1 MNMRFKIPIVATIF
15 AITQSA
21 LAASP
26 SHGAV
31 DTPAN
36 KGNEITEPVMI
47 RIPGKNYEMGKYEVT
62 QAEWRSVMGR
72 NPSAFTGCGDSCPVE
87 QVSWNDIQEFLAK
100 LDQKTGKQYRLP
112 TEKEWEY
119 ACRGGEG
126 GFLFVPDY
134 CGGDDI
140 ESVAWY
146 SGNSGGTTHPVGKK
160 RANGYGLFD
169 MSGNVWEWTQD
180 NYDSEHDWRMLRGGS
195 WSVQASE
202 VRAARRYKFEPEF
215 RFHSIGFRL
224 ARTLP

>member
-1 MNMRFKIPIVATIF
+1 MNMRLKIYLAASLF
-15 AITQSA
+15 AIVQNV

-26 SHGAV
+26 NPPATA
-31 DTPAN
+31 TPAS
-36 KGNEITEPVMI
+36 KGHEIREPVMI
-47 RIPGKNYEMGKYEVT
+47 RIPGKNYELGKYEVT
-62 QAEWRSVMGR
+62 QAEWRSVMGK
-72 NPSAFTGCGDSCPVE
+72 NPSAFSGCGDSCPVE

-100 LDQKTGKQYRLP
+100 LNRQTGRQYRLP
-112 TEKEWEY
+112 TESEWLY

-126 GFLFVPDY
+126 GFFFAADY

-146 SGNSGGTTHPVGKK
+146 SGNSSGTTHPVGKK

-169 MSGNVWEWTQD
+169 MSGNVWEWMQD
-180 NYDSEHDWRMLRGGS
+180 TYDSEHDWRMLRGGS
-195 WSVQASE
+195 WSVGPSE
-202 VRAARRYKFEPEF
+202 VRATRRYKFEPEF